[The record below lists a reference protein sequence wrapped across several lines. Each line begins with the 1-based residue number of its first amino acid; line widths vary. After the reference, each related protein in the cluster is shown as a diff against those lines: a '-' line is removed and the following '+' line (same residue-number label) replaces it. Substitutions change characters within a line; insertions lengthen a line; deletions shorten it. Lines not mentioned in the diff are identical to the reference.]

1 MYLSID
7 DLKKGIRGE
16 ILNVITREEENAL
29 QAIAE
34 AMAEVESY
42 LSARYDIASELA
54 KASKDKSRVTMVVKL
69 VRDVA
74 LYNCHNIAA
83 PVNIPENRVKNY
95 DNAIKFL
102 RDCQAEKASIPA
114 LQRLKTSADGST
126 SSNYVSYSGSS
137 PKRNH
142 HI

>member
-1 MYLSID
+1 MYLSIE

-16 ILNVITREEENAL
+16 VLNVITREENNAF
-29 QAIAE
+29 QAINE

-54 KASKDKSRVTMVVKL
+54 KVPEDDTRVTMVVKL
-69 VRDVA
+69 VRDIA
-74 LYNCHNIAA
+74 LYNCYNIAS
-83 PVNIPENRVKNY
+83 PVTMPENRVKSY
-95 DNAIKFL
+95 DNAVKFL
-102 RDCQAEKASIPA
+102 RDCQSEKANVPG
-114 LQRLKTSADGST
+114 LKRLNTLPDGT
-126 SSNYVSYSGSS
+126 VSSNYISYSGSS

>member
-16 ILNVITREEENAL
+16 ILNVITREEQNAL

-34 AMAEVESY
+34 AQAEVESY

-54 KASKDKSRVTMVVKL
+54 KASNDNTRVTMVVKL
-69 VRDVA
+69 VRDIA
-74 LYNCHNIAA
+74 LYNCHNISA
-83 PVNIPENRVKNY
+83 PVNIPENRVKSY

-102 RDCQAEKASIPA
+102 CKCQEEKANITG
-114 LQRLKTSADGST
+114 LQRLKGSADGT
-126 SSNYVSYSGSS
+126 VSSNYVSYSTAN